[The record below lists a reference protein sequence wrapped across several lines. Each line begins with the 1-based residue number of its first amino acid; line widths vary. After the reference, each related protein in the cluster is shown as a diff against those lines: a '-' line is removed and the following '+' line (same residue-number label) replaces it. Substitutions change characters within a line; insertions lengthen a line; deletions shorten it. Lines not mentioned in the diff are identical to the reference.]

1 MNAQVNTITDSL
13 IQIQHELKAPKDKF
27 NNFGKYH
34 YRSCE
39 SILEALKPL
48 LVKYG
53 CTLVLTDESK
63 DLCGI
68 PVVIATAKFTDSNGK
83 ETVVKAEAGV
93 EVSKKGMDIAQ
104 TFGTSSSYARKY
116 ALNGLFLI
124 DDSKDADTDEYQS
137 QQNANRNQGQQKS
150 NNSQQVRSLKTQYD
164 QALKDIQNAQSKG
177 ALVEIWK
184 YFEQTQFAGDIKK
197 SISAKR
203 DQMGWE

>member
-1 MNAQVNTITDSL
+1 MNAQVNSINTTNAL
-13 IQIQHELKAPKDKF
+13 VEIQHELKAPKDKF

-63 DLCGI
+63 ELCGI

-83 ETVVKAEAGV
+83 ETVVRAEAGV

-124 DDSKDADTDEYQS
+124 DDSKDADTDEYQN
-137 QQNANRNQGQQKS
+137 QQGS
-150 NNSQQVRSLKTQYD
+150 NNNQTHQTQNNQLHSDY
-164 QALKDIQNAQSKG
+164 QRALSDIRNAQSKDV
-177 ALVEIWK
+177 LVKAWNYFKSTQYAKEIENATK
-184 YFEQTQFAGDIKK
+184 
-197 SISAKR
+197 AKR

>member
-1 MNAQVNTITDSL
+1 MNAQVNSINTTNAL
-13 IQIQHELKAPKDKF
+13 VEIQHELKAPKDKF
-27 NNFGKYH
+27 NSFGKYH

-63 DLCGI
+63 ELCGI

-124 DDSKDADTDEYQS
+124 DDSKDADTDEYI
-137 QQNANRNQGQQKS
+137 NQT
-150 NNSQQVRSLKTQYD
+150 NNSKSQTVNKRNITAEGFNAACGAVESGQCTADKVIMQYALSPEQIKHIKSLGV
-164 QALKDIQNAQSKG
+164 A
-177 ALVEIWK
+177 
-184 YFEQTQFAGDIKK
+184 
-197 SISAKR
+197 
-203 DQMGWE
+203 

>member
-1 MNAQVNTITDSL
+1 MNAQVNSINTTNAL
-13 IQIQHELKAPKDKF
+13 VEIQHELKAPKDKF

-63 DLCGI
+63 ELCGI

-83 ETVVKAEAGV
+83 ETVVRAEAGV

-124 DDSKDADTDEYQS
+124 DDSKDADTDEYQN
-137 QQNANRNQGQQKS
+137 QQGS
-150 NNSQQVRSLKTQYD
+150 NNNQTHQTQNNQLYSD
-164 QALKDIQNAQSKG
+164 YQRALSDIRNAQSKDV
-177 ALVEIWK
+177 LVKAWNYFKSTQYAKEIENATK
-184 YFEQTQFAGDIKK
+184 
-197 SISAKR
+197 AKR

>member
-1 MNAQVNTITDSL
+1 MNAQVNSINTTNAL
-13 IQIQHELKAPKDKF
+13 VEIQHELKAPKDKF

-63 DLCGI
+63 ELCGI

-83 ETVVKAEAGV
+83 ETIVRAEAGV

-124 DDSKDADTDEYQS
+124 DDSKDADTDEYQN
-137 QQNANRNQGQQKS
+137 QQGS
-150 NNSQQVRSLKTQYD
+150 NNNQTHQTQNNQLYSD
-164 QALKDIQNAQSKG
+164 YQRALSDIRNAQSKDV
-177 ALVEIWK
+177 LVKAWNYFKSTQYAKEIENATK
-184 YFEQTQFAGDIKK
+184 
-197 SISAKR
+197 AKR

>member
-1 MNAQVNTITDSL
+1 MNAQVNSINTTNAL
-13 IQIQHELKAPKDKF
+13 VEIQHELKAPKDKF

-63 DLCGI
+63 ELCGI
-68 PVVIATAKFTDSNGK
+68 PVVIATAKFTDNNGK
-83 ETVVKAEAGV
+83 EAVVKAEAGV

-124 DDSKDADTDEYQS
+124 DDSKDADTDEYQN
-137 QQNANRNQGQQKS
+137 QQGS
-150 NNSQQVRSLKTQYD
+150 NNNQAQQTQNNQLHSDY
-164 QALKDIQNAQSKG
+164 QRALSDIRNAQSKDV
-177 ALVEIWK
+177 LVNAWNYFKSTQYAKEIENATK
-184 YFEQTQFAGDIKK
+184 
-197 SISAKR
+197 AKR

>member
-1 MNAQVNTITDSL
+1 MNAQVNSINTTNAL
-13 IQIQHELKAPKDKF
+13 VEIQHELKAPKDKF

-63 DLCGI
+63 ELCGI
-68 PVVIATAKFTDSNGK
+68 PVVIATAKFTDNNGK

-124 DDSKDADTDEYQS
+124 DDSKDADTDEYQN
-137 QQNANRNQGQQKS
+137 QQGS
-150 NNSQQVRSLKTQYD
+150 NNNQTHQTQNNQLHSDY
-164 QALKDIQNAQSKG
+164 QRALSDIRNAQSKDV
-177 ALVEIWK
+177 LVKAWNYFKSTQYAKEIENATK
-184 YFEQTQFAGDIKK
+184 
-197 SISAKR
+197 AKR

>member
-1 MNAQVNTITDSL
+1 MNAQVNSINTTNAL
-13 IQIQHELKAPKDKF
+13 VEIQHELKAPKDKF

-63 DLCGI
+63 ELCGI
-68 PVVIATAKFTDSNGK
+68 PVVIATAKFTDGNGK
-83 ETVVKAEAGV
+83 ETIVKAEAGV

-124 DDSKDADTDEYQS
+124 DDSKDADTDEYQN
-137 QQNANRNQGQQKS
+137 QQGS
-150 NNSQQVRSLKTQYD
+150 NNNQAQKTQNNQLHSDY
-164 QALKDIQNAQSKG
+164 QRALSDIRNAQSKDV
-177 ALVEIWK
+177 LVNAWNYFKSTQYAKEIENATK
-184 YFEQTQFAGDIKK
+184 
-197 SISAKR
+197 AKR

>member
-1 MNAQVNTITDSL
+1 MNAQVNSINTTNAL
-13 IQIQHELKAPKDKF
+13 VEIQHELKAPKDKF
-27 NNFGKYH
+27 NSFGKYH

-63 DLCGI
+63 ELCGI

-124 DDSKDADTDEYQS
+124 DDSKDADTDEYI
-137 QQNANRNQGQQKS
+137 NQT
-150 NNSQQVRSLKTQYD
+150 NNSKSQTVNKRNITAEGFNAACAAVESGQCTADKVIMQYALSPEQIKHIKSLGV
-164 QALKDIQNAQSKG
+164 A
-177 ALVEIWK
+177 
-184 YFEQTQFAGDIKK
+184 
-197 SISAKR
+197 
-203 DQMGWE
+203 

>member
-1 MNAQVNTITDSL
+1 MNAQVNSINTTNAL
-13 IQIQHELKAPKDKF
+13 VEIQHELKAPKDKF
-27 NNFGKYH
+27 NKFGKYH

-63 DLCGI
+63 ELCGI

-83 ETVVKAEAGV
+83 ETVVRAEAGV

-124 DDSKDADTDEYQS
+124 DDSKDADTDEYQN
-137 QQNANRNQGQQKS
+137 QQGSNINQTQQTQ
-150 NNSQQVRSLKTQYD
+150 NNQLHSDYQR
-164 QALKDIQNAQSKG
+164 ALSDIRNAQSKDV
-177 ALVEIWK
+177 LVKAWNYFKSTQYAKEIENATK
-184 YFEQTQFAGDIKK
+184 
-197 SISAKR
+197 AKR